1 MGINLFQVAA
11 QKHGLA
17 PGEDSEHHVVLC
29 VGIGALGLPYGGAP
43 AQGMGNIVAHMLRV
57 VGDDEKGLAPI
68 EGLDG
73 AVHQHRLEGPA
84 GSTVPP

>member
-43 AQGMGNIVAHMLRV
+43 AQGMGNIWLVNILPQR
-57 VGDDEKGLAPI
+57 
-68 EGLDG
+68 
-73 AVHQHRLEGPA
+73 RLSDVLTA
-84 GSTVPP
+84 SKRTV